1 MGLKKKKGLIVM
13 LGVLC
18 ILLAVYFALQSWNRR
33 QEEEEQAREEAEV
46 IHVTDTAAGDIVS
59 FSYDVGNGTLSFEK
73 RDGQWYYTE
82 DEDFPLDQSVPD
94 QIAETIGQITAE
106 RELTD
111 GDAMAD
117 YGLDEP
123 MYTLEYT
130 DASGEKVTAQFGDL
144 TGDYY
149 YVSVNGGEP
158 VYTVSSSVI
167 DGLGYTL
174 DDMAVLDAYPAIGSG
189 NLVSESITQNGET
202 TTYDSENEDQDENI
216 AAVAGG
222 LGAVTLSDVADYSVA
237 DEDLAGFG
245 LDETSRITVEAV
257 YTEEGEEKTLTLY
270 IGSEDESGN
279 RYVMINDSRIV
290 YRISEEIC
298 QNILNC

>member
-1 MGLKKKKGLIVM
+1 M
-13 LGVLC
+13 
-18 ILLAVYFALQSWNRR
+18 
-33 QEEEEQAREEAEV
+33 
-46 IHVTDTAAGDIVS
+46 
-59 FSYDVGNGTLSFEK
+59 
-73 RDGQWYYTE
+73 
-82 DEDFPLDQSVPD
+82 
-94 QIAETIGQITAE
+94 
-106 RELTD
+106 
-111 GDAMAD
+111 
-117 YGLDEP
+117 
-123 MYTLEYT
+123 
-130 DASGEKVTAQFGDL
+130 TAQFGDL
-144 TGDYY
+144 TGDY

-174 DDMAVLDAYPAIGSG
+174 DDMAVLDDYPAIGSG

-202 TTYDSENEDQDENI
+202 TTYDSENEDQDEDI

>member
-13 LGVLC
+13 LGILC

-59 FSYDVGNGTLSFEK
+59 FSYDVGKGTLSFEK

-130 DASGEKVTAQFGDL
+130 DASGKTVTAQFGDL

-174 DDMAVLDAYPAIGSG
+174 DDMAVLDDYPAIGSG

-202 TTYDSENEDQDENI
+202 TTYDSENEDQDEDI

>member
-130 DASGEKVTAQFGDL
+130 DASGETVTVQFGDL

-174 DDMAVLDAYPAIGSG
+174 DDMAVLDDYPAIGSG

-202 TTYDSENEDQDENI
+202 TTYDSENEDQDEDI

-237 DEDLAGFG
+237 DEYLAGFG